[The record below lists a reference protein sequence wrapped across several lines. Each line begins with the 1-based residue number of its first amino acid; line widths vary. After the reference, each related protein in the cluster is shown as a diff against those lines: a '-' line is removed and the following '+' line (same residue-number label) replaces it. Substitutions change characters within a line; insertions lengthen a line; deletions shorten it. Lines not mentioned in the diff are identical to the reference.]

1 MPDSPAS
8 VLRAKTSPPAG
19 RAPLASSGGRFRFGR
34 VLVASF
40 LLALVSLANGAVR
53 GDELATALKKKV
65 EEVLAGQRPL
75 SEVRLEVVGGRPN
88 RRGLVVYGSGV
99 GIWNQER
106 QFVLA
111 PEEHRELLRRTV
123 AAGLFEMP
131 ERPRPERNVEPSP
144 NAPVI
149 VRAVA
154 VRVGELERTVAQ
166 NDRVGT
172 LPALEALVA
181 ELFRLCEKRASEGT
195 GAATLTEGLR
205 KIAQGKLAPETL
217 QLVLNIPPVA
227 ASTARRAANGVLVV
241 LDGGVVT
248 RTEQAPGKAGVAANV
263 PVTAERL
270 RALVTVLAESG
281 LERLPVNLYRAR
293 YVDLNARVLGH
304 ARSVQAREFV
314 GMDPAKHRAQ
324 QEALEKVIQSILALG
339 AEAPADSAGASRAG
353 EPAGG
358 GR

>member
-1 MPDSPAS
+1 MPGSPAS
-8 VLRAKTSPPAG
+8 AHSARTSPRAG
-19 RAPLASSGGRFRFGR
+19 RAALPSSVALYRCAG
-34 VLVASF
+34 VLVAS
-40 LLALVSLANGAVR
+40 LLLGLVSFPSGAAR
-53 GDELATALKKKV
+53 GDELATTLRKRV
-65 EEVLAGQRPL
+65 EEVLAGRRPL

-88 RRGLVVYGSGV
+88 RQSLVVYGSGV
-99 GIWNQER
+99 GIWNQEK

-111 PEEHRELLRRTV
+111 PAEHKELLRRTV
-123 AAGLFEMP
+123 GAGLFEMP
-131 ERPRPERNVEPSP
+131 ERPKPERNVEPSP

-149 VRAVA
+149 LRAVA

-172 LPALEALVA
+172 LPALETLVA
-181 ELFRLCEKRASEGT
+181 ELFRLCERRAAGGT

-205 KIAQGKLAPETL
+205 KVADGKLALETL

-227 ASTARRAANGVLVV
+227 ASAAQKSANGVLVV

-248 RTEQAPGKAGVAANV
+248 RTEQAPGSAGVATTV

-270 RALVTVLAESG
+270 RPLVKLLAGSG
-281 LERLPVNLYRAR
+281 IETFPVNLYRER
-293 YVDLNARVLGH
+293 YVDLNTRVLGR
-304 ARSVQAREFV
+304 ARVVQARKFA

-324 QEALEKVIQSILALG
+324 QAALENVIQSILALG

-358 GR
+358 SR